1 MRLASFDIFDT
12 TLIRLFGRPEN
23 INVLLAG
30 KEHSQGDALEREVE
44 SACLIANPEVRDIIQ
59 QKRQEGWQ
67 IAFIS
72 DMYLDSEFLS
82 GILKREGC
90 MEDGDKIYVSCEHNA
105 RKDTGTLYDVV
116 RKDLQPEEWEHYGD
130 NKQSDVMM
138 AERKGIKVHFIDN
151 SYRDLA
157 SRFVA
162 PAYIPYVLW
171 LIEEAKKQ
179 DIQRLYFISR
189 DGYILQ
195 QIADALPHDG
205 IELKYFFTSR
215 KALQKA
221 FENKEDRQLTIE
233 YFQQEGL
240 MDDCTCAMVDVG
252 WLGTSRKMIN
262 QLLVEQGVK
271 SVHFFYFGTTRNV
284 LAEEH
289 GSYQSYLSAGFLPY
303 YMQLLVEHYFSAS
316 PYPTTLG
323 YQRNNDRRIAPF
335 FPDGEQYCE
344 TKIMKNNIEVCLK
357 MIEAFQKIGIPS
369 ANVLRQWAEDRLTT
383 LTHKFFYT
391 DFSPLQELP
400 KFEGQDFVRKLSINE
415 ILLMASTGQH
425 ITVFDKGSL
434 AMTFK
439 HLRVQKFLWT
449 MHCQT
454 GKVRSWLYQILW
466 KRHSR
471 EIVGN

>member
-1 MRLASFDIFDT
+1 M
-12 TLIRLFGRPEN
+12 
-23 INVLLAG
+23 LLAG
-30 KEHSQGDALEREVE
+30 KEHNQGDVLEREVE

-105 RKDTGTLYDVV
+105 RKDTGTLYDLV
-116 RKDLQPEEWEHYGD
+116 RKELQPEAWEHYGD

-138 AERKGIKVHFIDN
+138 AERKGIKAHLIDN
-151 SYRDLA
+151 SYRNLA

-171 LIEEAKKQ
+171 IIEEAKKQ
-179 DIQRLYFISR
+179 NIQRLYFISR

-195 QIADALPHDG
+195 KIAEALPHEG
-205 IELKYFFTSR
+205 FELRYFFTSR

-221 FENKEDRQLTIE
+221 FGNREERQLTIE

-240 MDDCTCAMVDVG
+240 MDDCTCAMADVG

-262 QLLVEQGVK
+262 QLLAEQGVK
-271 SVHFFYFGTTRNV
+271 PIHFFYFGTTRSV
-284 LAEEH
+284 LTEEH
-289 GSYQSYLSAGFLPY
+289 GSYQSFLPAGFLPY

-323 YQRNNDRRIAPF
+323 YQRNNDRRIVPV

-344 TKIMKNNIEVCLK
+344 TKIVQTNIEVCLQ
-357 MIEAFQKIGIPS
+357 MIKAFQKIATPS
-369 ANVLRQWAEDRLTT
+369 ADVLRHWAEERLTT

-391 DFSPLQELP
+391 DYSPLQDLP
-400 KFEGQDFVRKLSINE
+400 NFEGQDFVRKLSINE

-439 HLRVQKFLWT
+439 HLRVQKLIWHL
-449 MHCQT
+449 HCLT
-454 GKVRSWLYQILW
+454 GRFRSSIYHFFMANH
-466 KRHSR
+466 K
-471 EIVGN
+471 G

>member
-44 SACLIANPEVRDIIQ
+44 SNCLIANPKVRDIIR

-82 GILKREGC
+82 GILKREMC
-90 MEDGDKIYVSCEHNA
+90 MEDGDRVYISCEHNA
-105 RKDTGTLYDVV
+105 RKDTGTLYDLV
-116 RKDLQPEEWEHYGD
+116 RKELQPDEWEHYGD
-130 NKQSDVMM
+130 NKQSDILM
-138 AERKGIKVHFIDN
+138 AETKGIKAHFIDN
-151 SYRDLA
+151 AYRDLA

-171 LIEEAKKQ
+171 IIEEAKKQ

-195 QIADALPHDG
+195 QIAEALPHEG

-221 FENKEDRQLTIE
+221 FENEEDYQLTIE
-233 YFQQEGL
+233 YLRQEGL
-240 MDDCTCAMVDVG
+240 MDDCKCAMVDVG
-252 WLGTSRKMIN
+252 WLGTSRKMTN
-262 QLLVEQGVK
+262 QLLIKHGVK
-271 SVHFFYFGTTRNV
+271 PIHFFYFGTTRSI
-284 LAEEH
+284 LSTEH
-289 GSYQSYLSAGFLPY
+289 GSYQSFLQTGFLPY

-316 PYPTTLG
+316 PYPTTLC
-323 YQRNNDRRIAPF
+323 YQHCEDGHIIPV
-335 FPDGEQYCE
+335 FPDGEQYNE
-344 TKIMKNNIEVCLK
+344 TKIVKTNTEVCLQ
-357 MIEAFQKIGIPS
+357 MIEAFHKIGTPS
-369 ANVLRQWAEDRLTT
+369 ADVLRHWAEDSLTT
-383 LTHKFFYT
+383 LTHKFFYA
-391 DFSPLQELP
+391 DFTPLIDLP
-400 KFEGQDFVRKLSINE
+400 KFEGQDIVHPLSLKE
-415 ILLMASTGQH
+415 ILLMTLTGQH

-439 HLRVQKFLWT
+439 HLRIQKTLWT

-454 GKVRSWLYQILW
+454 GKVRSWLYRLS
-466 KRHSR
+466 KR
-471 EIVGN
+471 

>member
-12 TLIRLFGRPEN
+12 TLIRLFGRAEN
-23 INVLLAG
+23 INVLLAD
-30 KEHSQGDALEREVE
+30 KEHNQGDVLEREVE
-44 SACLIANPEVRDIIQ
+44 SACLIANPEVRDIIR

-90 MEDGDKIYVSCEHNA
+90 MEDGEKIYVSCEHNA

-116 RKDLQPEEWEHYGD
+116 RKELQPDEWEHYGD
-130 NKQSDVMM
+130 NKLSDVKM
-138 AERKGIKVHFIDN
+138 AESKGIKPRLIDN
-151 SYRDLA
+151 TYRNLA

-171 LIEEAKKQ
+171 IIEEAKKQ
-179 DIQRLYFISR
+179 NIQRLYFISR

-195 QIADALPHDG
+195 KIAEALPHEG
-205 IELKYFFTSR
+205 IELRYFFTSR

-221 FENKEDRQLTIE
+221 LENREDKELTLE

-240 MDDCTCAMVDVG
+240 MDDCKCAMVDVG

-262 QLLVEQGVK
+262 QLLAEQGVK
-271 SVHFFYFGTTRNV
+271 PIHFFYFGTTRSV
-284 LAEEH
+284 LTEEH
-289 GSYQSYLSAGFLPY
+289 GSYQSFLPAGFLPY

-323 YQRNNDRRIAPF
+323 YQCNNDCRIVPV
-335 FPDGEQYCE
+335 FPDGEQYYE
-344 TKIMKNNIEVCLK
+344 TKIVQTNIEVCLQ
-357 MIEAFQKIGIPS
+357 MIVAFQKIATPS
-369 ANVLRQWAEDRLTT
+369 PDVLCQWAEKRLAA
-383 LTHKFFYT
+383 LAHKFFYA

-400 KFEGQDFVRKLSINE
+400 NFEGQDFVRKLSVKE
-415 ILLMASTGQH
+415 VLLMTSTGQH

-454 GKVRSWLYQILW
+454 GKVRSWLYQIL
-466 KRHSR
+466 
-471 EIVGN
+471 